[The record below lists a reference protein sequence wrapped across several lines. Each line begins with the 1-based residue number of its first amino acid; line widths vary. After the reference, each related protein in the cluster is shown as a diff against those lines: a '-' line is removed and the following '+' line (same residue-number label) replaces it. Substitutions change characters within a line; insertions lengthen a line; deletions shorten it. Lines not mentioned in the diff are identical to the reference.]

1 MSHDIVIN
9 RLNKL
14 DTCAVSD
21 AIDSLGIKGV
31 ALGMRQLTVSQK
43 IVGKAVTVKLV
54 PFTNQ
59 FSKRHLGTAAIEAA
73 STGDVIVIQHGLD
86 DVAGWG
92 GNLAIA
98 ASEKGISGVIVD
110 GAARDIDEMRS
121 IDFPIYA
128 RAAVPLTARGRIVEE
143 SFNEKIV
150 VAGIEVNPGDY
161 VIADGSG
168 IAFIPNEQ
176 VEEVLSIAERIVA
189 KEAMMAKAIRE
200 GMPVSSVM
208 GRNYETMLDRK

>member
-1 MSHDIVIN
+1 MSHNIVVD
-9 RLNKL
+9 RLTKL

-21 AIDSLGIKGV
+21 AIDSLGINGV
-31 ALGMRQLTVSQK
+31 ALGMRQLTVPKK
-43 IVGKAVTVKLV
+43 IVGKVVTVKLV

-59 FSKRHLGTAAIEAA
+59 VSKRHLGTAAIEAA

-86 DVAGWG
+86 NVAGWG

-121 IDFPIYA
+121 IDFPVYA

-150 VAGIEVNPGDY
+150 VAGVEVNPGDY

-168 IAFIPNEQ
+168 IVFIPNEQ

>member
-1 MSHDIVIN
+1 MSKDIVID

-21 AIDSLGIKGV
+21 ALDSVEIKGV
-31 ALGMRQLTVSQK
+31 ALGMRQLTVPKK
-43 IVGKAVTVKLV
+43 IVGRAITVKLV
-54 PFTNQ
+54 PFANQ
-59 FSKRHLGTAAIEAA
+59 VSKRHLGTAAIEVA
-73 STGDVIVIQHGLD
+73 STGNVIVIEHGLD

-110 GAARDIDEMRS
+110 GACRDIDEMRS
-121 IDFPIYA
+121 IDFPVYA
-128 RAAVPLTARGRIVEE
+128 RAAVPLTARGRIVEQ

-168 IAFIPNEQ
+168 IVFIPSEQ
-176 VEEVLSIAERIVA
+176 VEEVLSIAERIVE
-189 KEAMMAKAIRE
+189 KEAMMANAIKE
-200 GMPVSSVM
+200 GNPVSTVM
-208 GRNYETMLDRK
+208 GRNYETMLDHK